1 MFVKATEIKNS
12 FGKYLKL
19 LDEEDIVIVKNGT
32 PVARMT
38 SYECWDEADRRQAFF
53 GFPQACFSCRRRSYA
68 TLNPP
73 LPLPISISGLKLPWK
88 SLPPVISK

>member
-1 MFVKATEIKNS
+1 MIVKVTEIKNS

-38 SYECWDEADRRQAFF
+38 SYECW
-53 GFPQACFSCRRRSYA
+53 G
-68 TLNPP
+68 
-73 LPLPISISGLKLPWK
+73 
-88 SLPPVISK
+88 